1 MISEKIDLESK
12 VMVSSLSQKGV
23 YPVMKDSTKIV
34 VMKVILRNEMRLSE
48 KIATLVFGESVEIA
62 PQLKQKRNVCPIKKC
77 RLFAILIFRV
87 YLF

>member
-34 VMKVILRNEMRLSE
+34 VMKVILRNEMRLSG

-62 PQLKQKRNVCPIKKC
+62 PQLKQKRNVCPIKKS
-77 RLFAILIFRV
+77 RLFAILILRV

>member
-34 VMKVILRNEMRLSE
+34 VMKVILRNEMRLSG

-62 PQLKQKRNVCPIKKC
+62 PQ
-77 RLFAILIFRV
+77 
-87 YLF
+87 